1 MKPAPFAYV
10 RPGDL
15 DGALAELAGGDAK
28 VLAGGQSLVPVLAM
42 RLGRPATL
50 VDITA
55 VDGLDRIGI
64 EDGALRVGAAVR
76 QRAVEHADLAR
87 AVPLLGLA
95 LPFVGH
101 RELRSRGTVCGSL
114 AHADPAAELPA
125 VAACLGAVLE
135 IAGPRGRRTVGA
147 EEFFAG
153 AMTTAVAADE
163 VLVGAAFPVAH
174 TGEGHGFGEIARRHG
189 DFALAGA
196 VTQVRRGED
205 GAVLEA
211 RLTAFGVSDRPVTR
225 DVTELVRATDGAERP
240 LREAMAEIAAEVVDT
255 AGDTH
260 GSTGYRRRLLTV
272 LAARELS
279 RAHRAAQ
286 PPESP
291 SPESQHPESQHP
303 EPRHGGGGL
312 RRAGD
317 HGPRRARGR
326 VGAAELCDVTM
337 RANGSDVTVRVS
349 PRMHLADALREYL
362 GLTGTHLGCEHGV
375 CGMCTVLVDGAAAR
389 ACLLFAVQCE
399 GADIITVEGLGSP
412 DEQHPLQQAFSAHHA
427 LQCGF
432 CTPGMLMSSYDLLA
446 GDVSD
451 GSVIPEELPERM
463 SGVLC
468 RCTGYRGILA
478 AVADVAA
485 AYPGGVPAPMNCV
498 SRTLV
503 GRGGGPGQGAT
514 GPEGPGHE
522 APVEAGEPAGE
533 VAIPAGSPSATV
545 EVTSALTA
553 PVDAVWAV
561 LDDVERMVACLPG
574 AELTESLGGDRYR
587 GTAGVALGPVKLSF
601 AGLAQIIERA
611 PADRRLRMIGQGSD
625 AGGSATQADI
635 RLRAEPGWGGGTVL
649 RADADLYLSGR
660 VAQFGRALAGDVSRR
675 LFEQFATAVDA
686 AAAGREAPARR
697 RPSPLRLAIGALL
710 DAVRRRSSRLWRRLV
725 RR

>member
-15 DGALAELAGGDAK
+15 DGVLAELAGGDAK

-55 VDGLDRIGI
+55 VDGLDRMDI

-76 QRAVEHADLAR
+76 QRSVEHADLAR

-125 VAACLGAVLE
+125 VAACLDAVLE
-135 IAGPRGRRTVGA
+135 IAGPRGRRTVAA

-163 VLVGAAFPVAH
+163 VLVGAAFPVAQA
-174 TGEGHGFGEIARRHG
+174 GEGHGFAEIARRHG

-196 VTQVRRGED
+196 VTRVRRGED
-205 GAVLEA
+205 GTVLEA
-211 RLTAFGVSDRPVTR
+211 RFTAFGVSDRPVTR
-225 DVTELVRATDGAERP
+225 DVTELVGATDGAERP
-240 LREAMAEIAAEVVDT
+240 LREAMTELVAEVVDT

-286 PPESP
+286 SPISP
-291 SPESQHPESQHP
+291 SPESQHPGPQ
-303 EPRHGGGGL
+303 HGGGAR
-312 RRAGD
+312 RRAGER
-317 HGPRRARGR
+317 GPHRAHGR
-326 VGAAELCDVTM
+326 VGAADLVDVTM
-337 RANGSDVTVRVS
+337 RVNGSDVTVRVP
-349 PRMHLADALREYL
+349 PRMHLADALREHL

-375 CGMCTVLVDGAAAR
+375 CGMCTVLVDGAATR

-399 GADIITVEGLGSP
+399 SADIITVEGLGSP
-412 DEQHPLQQAFSAHHA
+412 GEQHPLQRAFSAHHA

-446 GDVSD
+446 GD
-451 GSVIPEELPERM
+451 GSVTPEELPERM

-498 SRTLV
+498 SRTLI
-503 GRGGGPGQGAT
+503 GRGGGPGQGST
-514 GPEGPGHE
+514 GPQGSGRE
-522 APVEAGEPAGE
+522 APVEAAEPAGE
-533 VAIPAGSPSATV
+533 VAVPAGSPSATV
-545 EVTSALTA
+545 EVTSALAA

-561 LDDVERMVACLPG
+561 LEDVERMVACLPG
-574 AELTESLGGDRYR
+574 AELSESLGGDRYR

-601 AGLAQIIERA
+601 AGLAQIVERD
-611 PADRRLRMIGQGSD
+611 PADHRLRMIGQGSD

-635 RLRAEPGWGGGTVL
+635 RLRAEAGSGGGTVL
-649 RADADLYLSGR
+649 RVHADLYLSGR

-686 AAAGREAPARR
+686 AAAGREAPSRR
-697 RPSPLRLAIGALL
+697 RPSPLRLAIGALF
-710 DAVRRRSSRLWRRLV
+710 DAVRRRSSRLWRR
-725 RR
+725 